1 MLASCPIPPHP
12 TLPHPT
18 PPYPVSSYLTPPSPS
33 HSHSHPT
40 PISLPSLSHPS
51 PTTSHSRWVLTAFVA
66 CCGCC
71 KGRVACKPKPLAGSH
86 PPPPPP
92 MPPPP
97 CPLLP
102 TGWTWAIDETTGNRY
117 YVHAESGNTQWDRP
131 VGSPSGIAPAKQ
143 ATAITHSHNAVHS
156 QDSYSFP
163 GIELSIL
170 GMYTIWLHA
179 AGTYSQKTHTFLGI
193 SSKSREYACFTLHTC
208 LPHSRYCCTILVIHA
223 PPDAFVCILE

>member
-1 MLASCPIPPHP
+1 MEGERTPQIKSMAWGQGFEKVARTLKDQQGPRNPIPMH
-12 TLPHPT
+12 TLM
-18 PPYPVSSYLTPPSPS
+18 V
-33 HSHSHPT
+33 
-40 PISLPSLSHPS
+40 
-51 PTTSHSRWVLTAFVA
+51 AFVA

-131 VGSPSGIAPAKQ
+131 TKRIPTPPPPVKQ
-143 ATAITHSHNAVHS
+143 ATALTHSHSAVHS
-156 QDSYSFP
+156 QDSYSFL
-163 GIELSIL
+163 GIEFSIL
-170 GMYTIWLHA
+170 GMHTSSLHA

-193 SSKSREYACFTLHTC
+193 SSKSREYACFTLHAG